1 MLAKLAL
8 LVHNKVALAAIG
20 VALLGGG
27 SAAAAVAVAHG
38 TISLPG
44 QSAAQHSSGTPTPKA
59 GDNSADHD
67 KTSLEGVLQAYNA
80 GAGTIVVRGDHDS
93 AATTFKVN
101 ASTDV
106 VGYKASHLSD
116 LAASIGQKVQVQAT
130 RQSGGSLLATKVTVE
145 GPGTG
150 NGGGSD
156 QSTLT
161 GTVVS
166 VNTSAGSFVLRRPDG
181 TKITVTVSAKTEF
194 KGSLGKLS
202 DLKAGQHV
210 TLRGGMQSTGAFAAS
225 SVEG

>member
-27 SAAAAVAVAHG
+27 RAAAAVAVTHG
-38 TISLPG
+38 TLTLPG
-44 QSAAQHSSGTPTPKA
+44 QSAAQHSSTPTPKA

-80 GAGTIVVRGDHDS
+80 GAGTITVLGVNDS
-93 AATTFKVN
+93 AATTFEVN

-106 VGYKASHLSD
+106 VGFEASHLSD
-116 LAASIGQKVQVQAT
+116 LAKSIGQKVQVQAT
-130 RQSGGSLLATKVTVE
+130 RQSNGSLLATKVTVQ

-166 VNTSAGSFVLRRPDG
+166 VNTSAGSFVVRRPDG
-181 TKITVTVSAKTEF
+181 TKITVTVSAQTEF
-194 KGSLGKLS
+194 KGSLSKLS
-202 DLKAGQHV
+202 DLKAGEHV
-210 TLRGGMQSTGAFAAS
+210 TLQGSMQSSGAFAAS